1 MLKSAMKKP
10 SPIRV
15 MIVDDHFATR
25 LGLSVPINNEP
36 DMTVV
41 TEAGTSARAVEL
53 YREHRPDVVTMDY
66 QLPDKN
72 GVETLEAIRAEF
84 PEAKVLMLTVFDGE
98 EDIYRAV
105 TAGAK
110 GYLTKSAE
118 CEEVLRAIR
127 RVAAGAACFSPVI
140 AAKIKERE
148 KRRPLTPRE
157 LEILKLLVKGYSTKD
172 IVHMLGLS
180 MGTIRL
186 HISLILDKLDAFD
199 RTNAVAKAIERGI
212 VHLGK

>member
-1 MLKSAMKKP
+1 MKKSP
-10 SPIRV
+10 PIRV

-25 LGLSVPINNEP
+25 LGLSVPINSEP

-41 TEAGTSARAVEL
+41 AEAGTSARALEL
-53 YREHRPDVVTMDY
+53 FREHQPDVVTMDY
-66 QLPDKN
+66 QLPDKS
-72 GVETLEAIRAEF
+72 GVETLEAIRGEV
-84 PEAKVLMLTVFDGE
+84 PEARILMLTIFDGE

-118 CEEVLRAIR
+118 CEDVLRAIR
-127 RVAAGAACFSPVI
+127 RLHAGAACFPPEI

-157 LEILKLLVKGYSTKD
+157 LDILTLLVKGYSTKD

-212 VHLGK
+212 VRLGE

>member
-1 MLKSAMKKP
+1 MKKT

-41 TEAGTSARAVEL
+41 TEASTSARAVEL
-53 YREHRPDVVTMDY
+53 YREHKPDVVTLDY

-72 GVETLEAIRAEF
+72 GVETLESIRAEF
-84 PEAKVLMLTVFDGE
+84 PDAKVLMLTVFDGE

-118 CEEVLRAIR
+118 CEDVLRAIR
-127 RVAAGAACFSPVI
+127 RIAAGAACFSPEV

-172 IVHMLGLS
+172 IVHILGLS

-186 HISLILDKLDAFD
+186 HISIILDKLNAFD

-212 VHLGK
+212 VHLGSGQD

>member
-1 MLKSAMKKP
+1 MKKP
-10 SPIRV
+10 NKIRV
-15 MIVDDHFATR
+15 LIVDDHFATR
-25 LGLSVPINNEP
+25 LGLSLPINNEP
-36 DMTVV
+36 DMMVV
-41 TEAGTSARAVEL
+41 AEAGTSARAVEL
-53 YREHRPDVVTMDY
+53 YRQHQPDVVTMDY
-66 QLPDKN
+66 QLPDKT

-84 PEAKVLMLTVFDGE
+84 PEACVLMLTIFDGE

-118 CEEVLRAIR
+118 CEDVLRAIR
-127 RVAAGAACFSPVI
+127 RIHAGAAIFPPEI

-148 KRRPLTPRE
+148 KRRPLTSRE
-157 LEILKLLVKGYSTKD
+157 IEILRLLVKGHSTKE
-172 IVHMLGLS
+172 IVHLLKLS

-186 HISLILDKLDAFD
+186 HISIILDKLDAFD

-212 VHLGK
+212 VHLGD

>member
-1 MLKSAMKKP
+1 MKNA

-36 DMTVV
+36 DMKVV
-41 TEAGTSARAVEL
+41 AEAGTSARAVET
-53 YREHRPDVVTMDY
+53 YREHKPDVVTMDY
-66 QLPDKN
+66 HLPDKS

-84 PEAKVLMLTVFDGE
+84 PEARVLMLTIFDGE

-118 CEEVLRAIR
+118 CEEVLKAIR
-127 RVAAGAACFSPVI
+127 RIHAGAACFPPTIS
-140 AAKIKERE
+140 AKIKERE
-148 KRRPLTPRE
+148 KRRPLTSRE
-157 LEILKLLVKGYSTKD
+157 LEILKLLVKGHSTKD
-172 IVHMLGLS
+172 IVHQLSLS

-186 HISLILDKLDAFD
+186 HISIILDKLDAFD

-212 VHLGK
+212 VHLGD